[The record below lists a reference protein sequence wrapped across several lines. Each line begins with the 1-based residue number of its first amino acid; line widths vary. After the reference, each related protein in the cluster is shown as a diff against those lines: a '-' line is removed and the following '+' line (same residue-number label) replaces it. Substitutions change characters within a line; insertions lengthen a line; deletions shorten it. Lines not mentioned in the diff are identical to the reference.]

1 VEHAAYSLGASGFTV
16 FRRMTLP
23 MILPG
28 ITGGWLLAFIN
39 SFDELTMSIFVVSP
53 ATVTLPVRMYM
64 YATES
69 LDPMM
74 AAVSALIV
82 FLTLALMLL
91 LDRVYGLDRILIGK
105 H

>member
-1 VEHAAYSLGASGFTV
+1 MPRSHS
-16 FRRMTLP
+16 
-23 MILPG
+23 
-28 ITGGWLLAFIN
+28 
-39 SFDELTMSIFVVSP
+39 
-53 ATVTLPVRMYM
+53 TVTLPVRMYM

-82 FLTLALMLL
+82 FITLALMLL
-91 LDRVYGLDRILIGK
+91 LDKVYGLDRILIGK